1 MEKGNIINYVKG
13 AYPGIDNLSERTWN
27 EVAESL
33 ESIIFRDADMKD
45 SIAKI
50 FKTISGQ
57 IRHDVSEGL
66 RLALE
71 KQQTTQELNN

>member
-1 MEKGNIINYVKG
+1 MEKENIINYVKG

-33 ESIIFRDADMKD
+33 ESIIFRDADMKE

-50 FKTISGQ
+50 FNTISGQ
-57 IRHDVSEGL
+57 IRHDVSEQL
-66 RLALE
+66 RKALE
-71 KQQTTQELNN
+71 KNEATEIIND

>member
-1 MEKGNIINYVKG
+1 MEKQNIINFVKG

-27 EVAESL
+27 EVAQSL
-33 ESIIFRDADMKD
+33 ESVIFRDAEMKE

-57 IRHDVSEGL
+57 IRHDVAEGL
-66 RLALE
+66 RKAKE
-71 KQQTTQELNN
+71 EDNV